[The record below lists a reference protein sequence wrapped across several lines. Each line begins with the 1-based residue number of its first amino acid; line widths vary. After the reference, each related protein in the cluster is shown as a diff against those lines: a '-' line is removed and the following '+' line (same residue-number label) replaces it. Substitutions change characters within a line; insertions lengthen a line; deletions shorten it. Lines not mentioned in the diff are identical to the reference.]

1 MVFRQWRISIYNNR
15 KYKMGTIETIQA
27 KRLFEDLDSNNLQ
40 KGQDK
45 MFDTEWQFME
55 IKN

>member
-1 MVFRQWRISIYNNR
+1 
-15 KYKMGTIETIQA
+15 MGTIETIQA